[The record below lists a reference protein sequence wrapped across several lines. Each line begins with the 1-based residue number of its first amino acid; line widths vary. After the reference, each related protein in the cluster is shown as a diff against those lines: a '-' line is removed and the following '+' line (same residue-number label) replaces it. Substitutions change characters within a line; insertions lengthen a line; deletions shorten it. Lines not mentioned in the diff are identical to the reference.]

1 MMNVEE
7 IREYLLDELKDERQK
22 MLMNKE
28 NHYSYIFMLCNDMG
42 FTPEATKIQNQK
54 KMKMPVIDIVEE
66 LEDTITNI

>member
-42 FTPEATKIQNQK
+42 FTPEATKIQN
-54 KMKMPVIDIVEE
+54 
-66 LEDTITNI
+66 